1 MRRESHVRFREGLG
15 VKFPRATRPL
25 HEVVGAVDLA
35 EAIGVLDSEVAR
47 ELLSLAVRLKRMLRA
62 LPR

>member
-15 VKFPRATRPL
+15 VKFPRATQPL
-25 HEVVGAVDLA
+25 HEVVGAIDLA
-35 EAIGVLDSEVAR
+35 DAIGAIDAGVAR
-47 ELLSLAVRLKRMLRA
+47 ELMALAVRLKRMLRA

>member
-15 VKFPRATRPL
+15 VRFPRATRPL
-25 HEVVGAVDLA
+25 HEVIGAVDLA
-35 EAIGVLDSEVAR
+35 DAIGALDSGVAR
-47 ELLSLAVRLKRMLRA
+47 ELLALAIRVKRMLRA

>member
-25 HEVVGAVDLA
+25 HELIGAVDLA
-35 EAIGVLDSEVAR
+35 EAIDAVAT
-47 ELLSLAVRLKRMLRA
+47 ETAQEILSLATRLKRMLRA